1 LIVSDV
7 RGRDETERVEKALEE
22 MYEAAIAMG
31 GTLSAR
37 KMSAKGILFDLY
49 GTLID
54 IETDEFMEE
63 VYCGLAHFLIPAF
76 SS

>member
-31 GTLSAR
+31 GTLS
-37 KMSAKGILFDLY
+37 G
-49 GTLID
+49 
-54 IETDEFMEE
+54 
-63 VYCGLAHFLIPAF
+63 
-76 SS
+76 